1 MSDDPR
7 LGRSVLAGGAV
18 VLLYSTASAL
28 VAFRL
33 GQGAGPVSPDPAQVE
48 ARRLVLAGLVVQVFL
63 QGPVMWIIGSGLLWC
78 GLSALQRTRPF
89 RVVLA
94 ATGVPFLAPALAM
107 AAVFVALRC
116 GLAGDRAVKGA
127 TSAGLAAM
135 LVWTVLRLRRGGV
148 DALRGAVST
157 LFAAGLYVLGRWLP
171 TRLMVPRA
179 K

>member
-7 LGRSVLAGGAV
+7 LGRSVLAGGAI
-18 VLLYSTASAL
+18 VLAYSAASAL

-33 GQGAGPVSPDPAQVE
+33 GQGTGPAPTDPAQIE
-48 ARRLVLAGLVVQVFL
+48 ARRLVLAGLFVQVFL

-78 GLSALQRTRPF
+78 GLSAFQRTRPF

-116 GLAGDRAVKGA
+116 GLAGDRVVRGA
-127 TSAGLAAM
+127 TIAGLAAM
-135 LVWTVLRLRRGGV
+135 LAWTVLRLRRGGV
-148 DALRGAVST
+148 DALRGAASA
-157 LFAAGLYVLGRWLP
+157 LFAAGLYALGRWLP
-171 TRLMVPRA
+171 TRLMVPRT